1 MKLSLTNRFLNSFR
15 RQGAQVADPFLVT
28 EFESQK
34 REFEV
39 RKQHLNQRL
48 FEVETKE
55 KSLHELIEE
64 IGTLQ
69 GRVNQSFQ
77 ELATEKSYFERQFL
91 VQRKQLQLS
100 EARLQKH
107 ELDLLSQ
114 AYHLDQEA
122 EELRYQCQQF
132 EEQRYELEVETKR
145 IEQQRLELEA
155 RNQNLMTVREGL
167 ARESEAIEQ
176 QHGQV
181 TEELEKIAAAQMEL
195 AAEKGQLKQ
204 RTGDQQRKLLEL
216 ESWETSLNVFAEEVA
231 KKDEQAKER
240 RAIFEADR
248 LKVQSQLELIEE
260 QQQKLLECEA
270 GINEK
275 LQQITHREQQVRQ
288 DIAHNEQIVK
298 LQAAQQAQ
306 FDAQQRSIDEAI
318 QSLEVA
324 RLALEQDRKSFV
336 TKQTAFLE
344 RRRLADSEQTSLA
357 ADESELEPFTPEDSP
372 EFSSKSKHVSEG
384 KESSDEF
391 EPVTEDA
398 LNGPLLS
405 SPATMKDVVQEDSD
419 EQPSGTTVEI
429 KVATEDESVFDS
441 DDEVQRYAE
450 ELMAR
455 YRSGPAPS
463 VVPQKKPAQV
473 RKSDMYTAEAPS
485 VSEHSAK
492 PAADSLPKPLP
503 EMPLDW
509 LDDGLSKEEPSHRQK
524 KSSSADFRALRE
536 VAVNSARV
544 DIAKSNLKHERRNFR
559 AVAVISGFGCLAT
572 ISVLVFAE
580 ELSTRS
586 QSIVLT
592 LGCISAIYTL
602 KAFFHLMSM
611 RKLNAASAGR
621 SS

>member
-1 MKLSLTNRFLNSFR
+1 MKLSLTNRFLNTFR
-15 RQGAQVADPFLVT
+15 RQEAQVADPFLVT

-39 RKQHLNQRL
+39 RKQHLNQRI

-55 KSLHELIEE
+55 KSLNELIAEL
-64 IGTLQ
+64 GTLQ
-69 GRVNQSFQ
+69 GRLNQSFQ

-114 AYHLDQEA
+114 AYQLDQEE
-122 EELRYQCQQF
+122 EELRFQAQQF
-132 EEQRYELEVETKR
+132 HEQRYELKIET
-145 IEQQRLELEA
+145 QRLEQQKLDLEA
-155 RNQNLMTVREGL
+155 RNQDLMTVQEGL

-181 TEELEKIAAAQMEL
+181 TEELEKIAAAQMKL
-195 AAEKGQLKQ
+195 AAERAQLKQ

-216 ESWETSLNVFAEEVA
+216 ESWETTLNMFAEEVA
-231 KKDEQAKER
+231 QKEESSKEK

-248 LKVQSQLELIEE
+248 LKVQSQLEIIEE
-260 QQQKLLECEA
+260 QQQKLAACEV

-275 LQQITHREQQVRQ
+275 LEQITHREQQVRR
-288 DIAHNEQIVK
+288 DIEHNEQIVK

-306 FDAQQRSIDEAI
+306 FDAQQKSIDEAI

-344 RRRLADSEQTSLA
+344 RRRLADSEHASLA
-357 ADESELEPFTPEDSP
+357 ASESELKPETEPFTPEDSP
-372 EFSSKSKHVSEG
+372 ELSSVTQLTPEG
-384 KESSDEF
+384 EESCDEF
-391 EPVTEDA
+391 ESLAEDA
-398 LNGPLLS
+398 LNESRSS
-405 SPATMKDVVQEDSD
+405 SPATMKEVDQEPS
-419 EQPSGTTVEI
+419 EGQPSSTTVEI
-429 KVATEDESVFDS
+429 KVATEHESVFNS

-463 VVPQKKPAQV
+463 IVPQKKPA
-473 RKSDMYTAEAPS
+473 
-485 VSEHSAK
+485 
-492 PAADSLPKPLP
+492 ADSIPKSFP

-509 LDDGLSKEEPSHRQK
+509 PDDGVSKEEPSHRQK

-559 AVAVISGFGCLAT
+559 VVAVISGFGCLAT
-572 ISVLVFAE
+572 TSVLVFAE
-580 ELSTRS
+580 ELSSRS

-602 KAFFHLMSM
+602 KAFSHLMSM